1 MQTREKAEKPDVLEE
16 RGGGAALPG
25 EGEMVRWKVRE
36 TCGGGEGRWRG
47 NQKWRLAI
55 QKKMD

>member
-25 EGEMVRWKVRE
+25 EGEMV
-36 TCGGGEGRWRG
+36 
-47 NQKWRLAI
+47 
-55 QKKMD
+55 